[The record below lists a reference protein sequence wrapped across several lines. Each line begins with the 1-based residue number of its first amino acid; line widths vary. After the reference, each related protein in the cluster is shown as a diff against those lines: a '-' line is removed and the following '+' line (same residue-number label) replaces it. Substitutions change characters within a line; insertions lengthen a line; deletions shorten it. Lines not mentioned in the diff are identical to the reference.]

1 MMKTNSRKWLFS
13 LLIVACLC
21 VVGGVI
27 FKLAYDF
34 NTDRTEQKW
43 YKDTAPKITY
53 DENDDNTDNG
63 IGELIEENPDCV
75 AWVRVEKTKIDYPI
89 MQTKNN
95 PEYYLRRNFNKE
107 YSYIG
112 TPFLDAECDIE
123 TSQNL
128 IIYGHNMNNDTMFGT
143 LDSYYDYD
151 YAVSHQDIVF
161 SAPDGERVYRV
172 FAAFQTRVYSDR
184 DDVFKYYEEIG
195 SLGQDEYEQTVEAVR
210 GMPVPSLPDAPEYPA
225 QLLFLSTCSYHTDDG
240 RFIVAAYRTK

>member
-128 IIYGHNMNNDTMFGT
+128 IIYGHNMRDGTMFADMLKYRQKQFGVDHPIIQLITPTGCRRYVVIAVAKVRSDDAWYSYTTTTDET
-143 LDSYYDYD
+143 LFNELKEHIEKKSLYTINGKMEYGDS
-151 YAVSHQDIVF
+151 F
-161 SAPDGERVYRV
+161 L
-172 FAAFQTRVYSDR
+172 T
-184 DDVFKYYEEIG
+184 
-195 SLGQDEYEQTVEAVR
+195 
-210 GMPVPSLPDAPEYPA
+210 
-225 QLLFLSTCSYHTDDG
+225 LSTCEYSQTNG
-240 RFIVAAYRTK
+240 RLIIIAKRSEGSC